1 MTLHC
6 QETKALLHRGG
17 GKQWGGDGRE
27 GEGGGWEGERVAR
40 RAVPCPGFP
49 LESLPL
55 AFSSSDFGQ
64 DWPALSPPQ
73 GSSAA
78 IWVLSAGYK
87 HEAGLVFASGFNV
100 PGLNSLTACL
110 TRCPTPV
117 QGLECSRHST

>member
-1 MTLHC
+1 MTPHC

-17 GKQWGGDGRE
+17 EKQWGGDGRE

-64 DWPALSPPQ
+64 DWPALSPPRAPLLPFGFLVQVISMRQ
-73 GSSAA
+73 G
-78 IWVLSAGYK
+78 W
-87 HEAGLVFASGFNV
+87 
-100 PGLNSLTACL
+100 SLPL
-110 TRCPTPV
+110 
-117 QGLECSRHST
+117 GSMSLD

>member
-1 MTLHC
+1 MGG
-6 QETKALLHRGG
+6 KARVGG
-17 GKQWGGDGRE
+17 GRGSVWPDGLSH
-27 GEGGGWEGERVAR
+27 A
-40 RAVPCPGFP
+40 
-49 LESLPL
+49 L
-55 AFSSSDFGQ
+55 AFLWRVCPLPFLAVTLGRIGLPS
-64 DWPALSPPQ
+64 APQ

-87 HEAGLVFASGFNV
+87 HEAGLVFASGVNV